1 MQLGDETVQV
11 KRVLLLI
18 MDSVGVGELP
28 DAGEYGDAGSNTL
41 GNTAKAVGGLNLPN
55 LGYLGLGNIINVEG
69 TPPVQTPAASY
80 GRMAERSAGK
90 DTTTGH
96 WEMAGIILERPFP
109 VYPNGFPPELIEMY
123 EKKIGRPVL
132 GNIAASGTEIIK
144 ELGEKHLET
153 GYPIVY
159 TSADSV
165 FQVAA
170 HEEIIPIEELYSMC
184 QTAREMLVGDH
195 AVGRVIARPFVGEP
209 GSFRRT
215 ARRHD
220 YSLKPPGKTV
230 LKLLVENNLQVTA
243 VGKINDIFAGEGISR
258 AVATAGN
265 VEGIDRT
272 LELLRAPGEGLLFTN
287 LVDFDMLYGH
297 RNDPEGYAAALAE
310 LDRRMPELLDA
321 MRDEDLAIVTA
332 DHGCDPTTSSTDHS
346 REYVPLLVYGKA
358 VKAGVN
364 LGVRETFADVA
375 ATVAD
380 IFRLET
386 TVGRSF
392 WTEVR

>member
-1 MQLGDETVQV
+1 MQV

-28 DAGEYGDAGSNTL
+28 DAVEYGDAGSNTL

-55 LGYLGLGNIINVEG
+55 LGRLGLGNIINIEG
-69 TPPVQTPAASY
+69 TPPVQIPAGSY

-109 VYPNGFPPELIEMY
+109 VYPDGFPTELIKLY
-123 EKKIGRPVL
+123 EEKIGRRVL
-132 GNIAASGTEIIK
+132 GNKAASGTEIIK
-144 ELGEKHLET
+144 ELGEKHMET
-153 GYPIVY
+153 GCPIVY

-170 HEEIIPIEELYSMC
+170 HEEVIPIEELYSMC
-184 QTAREMLVGDH
+184 RTAREMLVGEH
-195 AVGRVIARPFVGEP
+195 AVGRVIARPFIGEP

-230 LKLLVENNLQVTA
+230 LNLLVENNIQVTA

-258 AVATAGN
+258 AVSTTGN

-272 LELLRAPGEGLLFTN
+272 LDLLRSTEEGLIFTN

-297 RNDPEGYAAALAE
+297 RNDPRGYAAALAE
-310 LDRRMPELLDA
+310 LDRKMPELLGA
-321 MRDEDLAIVTA
+321 MREEDVAIITA
-332 DHGCDPTTSSTDHS
+332 DHGCDPTTPSTDHS

-358 VKAGVN
+358 IKAGVN

-375 ATVAD
+375 ATVAE
-380 IFRLET
+380 IFGLET
-386 TVGRSF
+386 TVGKSF

>member
-1 MQLGDETVQV
+1 VRV
-11 KRVLLLI
+11 KRVALLI

-28 DAGEYGDAGSNTL
+28 DAGDYGDAGSNTL
-41 GNTAKAVGGLNLPN
+41 ANTAKAVGGLKLPN
-55 LGYLGLGNIINVEG
+55 LGHLGLGNIIHVEG
-69 TPPVQTPAASY
+69 TPPVQNPAASY

-96 WEMAGIILERPFP
+96 WEMAGVILERPFP
-109 VYPNGFPPELIEMY
+109 VYPDGFPPELIKMY

-132 GNIAASGTEIIK
+132 GNKAASGTEIIK
-144 ELGEKHLET
+144 ELGEKHMET

-170 HEEIIPIEELYSMC
+170 HEEIIPVEELYSMC
-184 QTAREMLVGDH
+184 RAAREMLVGNH
-195 AVGRVIARPFVGEP
+195 AVGRVIARPFIGEP

-220 YSLKPPGKTV
+220 FSIKPPGKTV
-230 LKLLVENNLQVTA
+230 LNLLVENNIKVTA
-243 VGKINDIFAGEGISR
+243 VGKINDIFAGDGISR
-258 AVATAGN
+258 AVPTTGN

-272 LELLRAPGEGLLFTN
+272 LELLRSPEEGLIFTN

-297 RNDPEGYAAALAE
+297 RNDPRGYAEALAE
-310 LDRRMPELLDA
+310 LDRRVPELLGA
-321 MRDEDLAIVTA
+321 MREEDVAIITA
-332 DHGCDPTTSSTDHS
+332 DHGCDPTTPSTDHS

-358 VKAGVN
+358 VEAGVN

-375 ATVAD
+375 ATVAE
-380 IFRLET
+380 IFGLELT
-386 TVGRSF
+386 AGKSF
-392 WTEVR
+392 WHEVR